1 MILVDLNVLLDVIQ
15 KREPHYP
22 ASAAVLDEVVR
33 EHVRAVLPAHVFTTL
48 HYVVGRHQS
57 TTVAHEAIDW
67 LLAHFDVASVGRA
80 ELIRAR
86 ALGWADFEDGV
97 VAAAAESSGCAQIVT
112 RNVRDFVG
120 SSVPTVTP
128 EEFLVT
134 LGETE

>member
-1 MILVDLNVLLDVIQ
+1 MIFVDLNVLLDVIQ
-15 KREPHYP
+15 RREPHYP

-33 EHVRAVLPAHVFTTL
+33 EHVRAVFPAHVFTTL

-57 TTVAHEAIDW
+57 TRVAHGVIDW

-134 LGETE
+134 LGETK